1 MNGILKQN
9 ITLEKN
15 ERFKMIVDALRK
27 KYEYEIIS
35 ARANID
41 VYLRNPAGIGEHPDI
56 VAAVDTE
63 MEKLADAED
72 KLKTLN
78 SNFKSSSLDIL
89 IVSSSRLLNDLTLL
103 ENTINLIKKLG
114 INPESRP
121 ENLTVNEFLRLSKR
135 GVKQ

>member
-56 VAAVDTE
+56 VAAVDSE
-63 MEKLADAED
+63 MEKLASAED
-72 KLKTLN
+72 KLSSLN
-78 SNFKSSSLDIL
+78 SNFNSSSTNPQ
-89 IVSSSRLLNDLTLL
+89 VLN
-103 ENTINLIKKLG
+103 EQREFKL
-114 INPESRP
+114 
-121 ENLTVNEFLRLSKR
+121 
-135 GVKQ
+135 

>member
-56 VAAVDTE
+56 VAAVDSE
-63 MEKLADAED
+63 MEKLSSAED
-72 KLKTLN
+72 KLNSLN
-78 SNFKSSSLDIL
+78 SNFDSSSTNPQ
-89 IVSSSRLLNDLTLL
+89 VLN
-103 ENTINLIKKLG
+103 EQRKLG
-114 INPESRP
+114 
-121 ENLTVNEFLRLSKR
+121 L
-135 GVKQ
+135 

>member
-41 VYLRNPAGIGEHPDI
+41 VYLRNSAGIGEHPDI
-56 VAAVDTE
+56 VAAVDSE
-63 MEKLADAED
+63 MEKLASAED
-72 KLKTLN
+72 KLSSLN
-78 SNFKSSSLDIL
+78 SNFNSSSTNPQ
-89 IVSSSRLLNDLTLL
+89 VLNEQREL
-103 ENTINLIKKLG
+103 KL
-114 INPESRP
+114 
-121 ENLTVNEFLRLSKR
+121 
-135 GVKQ
+135 

>member
-41 VYLRNPAGIGEHPDI
+41 VYLKNPAGIGEHPDI
-56 VAAVDTE
+56 VAAVDSE
-63 MEKLADAED
+63 MEKLASAED
-72 KLKTLN
+72 KLSSLN
-78 SNFKSSSLDIL
+78 SNFNSSSTNPQ
-89 IVSSSRLLNDLTLL
+89 VLNEQREL
-103 ENTINLIKKLG
+103 KL
-114 INPESRP
+114 
-121 ENLTVNEFLRLSKR
+121 
-135 GVKQ
+135 

>member
-41 VYLRNPAGIGEHPDI
+41 VYLRNSAGIGEHPDI
-56 VAAVDTE
+56 VAAVDSE
-63 MEKLADAED
+63 MEKLASAEE
-72 KLKTLN
+72 KLSSLN
-78 SNFKSSSLDIL
+78 SNFNSSSTNPQ
-89 IVSSSRLLNDLTLL
+89 VLNEQREL
-103 ENTINLIKKLG
+103 KL
-114 INPESRP
+114 
-121 ENLTVNEFLRLSKR
+121 
-135 GVKQ
+135 

>member
-56 VAAVDTE
+56 VAAVDSE
-63 MEKLADAED
+63 MEKLSSAED
-72 KLKTLN
+72 KLNSLN
-78 SNFKSSSLDIL
+78 SNFDSSSTNPQIL
-89 IVSSSRLLNDLTLL
+89 NEQT
-103 ENTINLIKKLG
+103 KL
-114 INPESRP
+114 S
-121 ENLTVNEFLRLSKR
+121 F
-135 GVKQ
+135 

>member
-56 VAAVDTE
+56 VAAVDSE
-63 MEKLADAED
+63 MEKLSSAED
-72 KLKTLN
+72 KLNSLN
-78 SNFKSSSLDIL
+78 SNFDSSSTNPQ
-89 IVSSSRLLNDLTLL
+89 VLN
-103 ENTINLIKKLG
+103 ERRKLG
-114 INPESRP
+114 
-121 ENLTVNEFLRLSKR
+121 L
-135 GVKQ
+135 

>member
-56 VAAVDTE
+56 VAAVDSE
-63 MEKLADAED
+63 MEKLASAED
-72 KLKTLN
+72 KLSSLN
-78 SNFKSSSLDIL
+78 SNFNSSSTNPQLLSEQKELDL
-89 IVSSSRLLNDLTLL
+89 
-103 ENTINLIKKLG
+103 
-114 INPESRP
+114 
-121 ENLTVNEFLRLSKR
+121 
-135 GVKQ
+135 